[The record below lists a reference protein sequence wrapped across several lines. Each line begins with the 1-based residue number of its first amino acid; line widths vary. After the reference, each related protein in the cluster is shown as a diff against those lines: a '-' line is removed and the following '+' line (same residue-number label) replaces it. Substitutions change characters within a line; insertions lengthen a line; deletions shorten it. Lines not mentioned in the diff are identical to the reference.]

1 MKRRSFRFSFS
12 AARCWGVVLKE
23 FLQLKRDRVTFAMV
37 VGIPVMLLILFG
49 YAINMDPKHLK
60 TTMIDADRS
69 EFSRSFIMAMR
80 NSAYFDFVGEL
91 DTEAEGEAALARGDV
106 QFVVN
111 IPSDFSRQLARG
123 ERPVV
128 LVVADATDPAAA
140 SNAIGAVLRLA
151 DSVAWK
157 DVSGPLAR
165 WNGAA
170 APFDVQVHRRYNP
183 EGITQYNIV
192 PGLMGIILTMTM
204 VMLTGLAMTRERE
217 RGTMENLLATPV
229 RPLEV
234 LTGKIVPYIFIGIIQ
249 ATIILVAAIVLFH
262 VPFVGG
268 LVQLYGVLLTYV
280 AATLTVGIAIS
291 SLASNQLQGVQL
303 TFFFFLPNVLLSG
316 FMFPFYGMPQWAQV
330 IAHALPMTYFNRLV
344 RGIMLK
350 GNGWLDL
357 WPNLWP
363 LMLFTLIM
371 MGIALKFY
379 RRTLD

>member
-1 MKRRSFRFSFS
+1 MNRKPLSFSFS

-60 TTMIDADRS
+60 TMMIDADRS
-69 EFSRSFIMAMR
+69 EFSRSFIMAMH
-80 NSAYFDFVGEL
+80 NAAYFDFIDEL
-91 DTEAEGEAALARGDV
+91 NSEAEGEAALVRGDA

-111 IPSDFSRQLARG
+111 IPSDFSRRLVRG
-123 ERPVV
+123 ERPAI

-140 SNAIGAVLRLA
+140 SNAISAVTQLA
-151 DSVAWK
+151 ESVARK
-157 DVSGPLAR
+157 DFSGPLA
-165 WNGAA
+165 GLGGSTP
-170 APFDVQVHRRYNP
+170 PFEVRVHRRYNP

-229 RPLEV
+229 RPLEM
-234 LTGKIVPYIFIGIIQ
+234 LTGKIVPYIFIGLIQ
-249 ATIILVAAIVLFH
+249 ATIILLAAIVLFG

-268 LVQLYGVLLTYV
+268 IIELYGILLIYI
-280 AATLTVGIAIS
+280 AAVLTVGIAIS
-291 SLASNQLQGVQL
+291 SLAHNQLQGVQL

-316 FMFPFYGMPQWAQV
+316 FMFPFYGMPKWAQV

-350 GNGWLDL
+350 GNGWLEL
-357 WPNLWP
+357 WPNVWP
-363 LMLFTLIM
+363 LMVFTAIL
-371 MGIALKFY
+371 MGVALKFY